1 MLFTLPPN
9 MARMSLGG
17 DPALPDALARGQGR
31 PRIGR
36 GGRLIFDRVH
46 ALTHEELSGSVQN
59 DDGVRALSHALIQ
72 DESVLPLSEMC

>member
-17 DPALPDALARGQGR
+17 DAALPDMLARGQAR

-36 GGRLIFDRVH
+36 GGRLIFDRVS
-46 ALTHEELSGSVQN
+46 AITLEEFNTTGHSDEGVSPCCLSAIIATSL
-59 DDGVRALSHALIQ
+59 ACF
-72 DESVLPLSEMC
+72 ESQI